1 MRQLI
6 QQPNRW
12 VLPITAIFLYAAVL
26 IRAILTFRNESYFIW
41 VVVILFIWVLLAISE
56 PAIARRIPRYF
67 PFYLAI
73 QTIMVFLLLNYSD
86 SSDFF
91 AALLMI
97 LSMQTMLRLTVKI
110 GILWIGLV
118 ALAMALILI
127 RNYQVEA
134 VALTLVYTAGNI
146 LLGFY
151 ALATR
156 RAQDARLQN
165 QKLAQQLQEANRQLT
180 AYSAQMEQLS
190 AARERARLARDLH
203 DSVTQTVFS
212 MSLTAQSAGLLLDRD
227 PTQVSIQLV
236 RLRQL
241 TQSALSE
248 MKLLVSELQPSS
260 AVQPPMVAESSGLE
274 SSLRKYVQN
283 RVFLG
288 DLSVSFN
295 SEGQGILGPV
305 EEQGI
310 FRIVQEALNNIV
322 KHSQTSLASLR
333 LHLVEPFWIE
343 VEDQGQGFDLTR
355 ALAGSSVGLKSMYE
369 RAAEI
374 GWAITIISSPGSGTR
389 VRIEKTV
396 SAGRPL

>member
-1 MRQLI
+1 
-6 QQPNRW
+6 
-12 VLPITAIFLYAAVL
+12 
-26 IRAILTFRNESYFIW
+26 
-41 VVVILFIWVLLAISE
+41 
-56 PAIARRIPRYF
+56 
-67 PFYLAI
+67 
-73 QTIMVFLLLNYSD
+73 
-86 SSDFF
+86 
-91 AALLMI
+91 
-97 LSMQTMLRLTVKI
+97 MLRLTVKS
-110 GILWIGLV
+110 GILWISLV
-118 ALAMALILI
+118 ALVMALILI

-134 VALTLVYTAGNI
+134 VALTLVYTGGNI

-165 QKLAQQLQEANRQLT
+165 QKLAHQLQEANRQLT
-180 AYSAQMEQLS
+180 DYSAQMEQLG

-212 MSLTAQSAGLLLDRD
+212 MSLTAQSAVLLLDRD
-227 PTQVSIQLV
+227 PTQVSIQLE
-236 RLRQL
+236 RLKKL

-248 MKLLVSELQPSS
+248 MKLLVSELHP
-260 AVQPPMVAESSGLE
+260 ADAGLHPADTKLYPMATEPRGLE
-274 SSLRKYVQN
+274 SSLRKYVQD

-288 DLSVSFN
+288 DLSISWN

-305 EEQGI
+305 EEQGL
-310 FRIVQEALNNIV
+310 FRIVREALNNIV
-322 KHSQTSLASLR
+322 KHSQTSQASLR

-374 GWAITIISSPGSGTR
+374 GWAINIISSPGSGTK
-389 VRIEKTV
+389 VRIEKTA
-396 SAGRPL
+396 SARRPL